1 MSKDVPEDV
10 VLKIRAAFNSTMIDE
25 EFLAD
30 NKKVSIPI
38 ESTLP
43 DRVPDILDKLSKV
56 DKNKVIDY
64 LK

>member
-1 MSKDVPEDV
+1 
-10 VLKIRAAFNSTMIDE
+10 MIDE

-38 ESTLP
+38 EPTLP
-43 DRVPDILDKLSKV
+43 NRVPDILDKLSKV
-56 DKNKVIDY
+56 DKNKIINY